1 MSDGRSGDEIEGHA
15 IVDDGLPVKGGV
27 DPSAA
32 AQGAPQAAAPSSDAD
47 HGVVSSSAQPAASM
61 PPEPEAP
68 PAEAAAADET
78 VHAQL
83 ESVPPPAAAAVVTV
97 QAQAGSENVA
107 PTSDGR
113 TQPVDHVALAG
124 TPSVAGDDALE
135 TIRLEPSQTV
145 IDADD
150 PPQDVRGWHLPLL
163 ILLGFVALLILALL
177 NSSLGL
183 WHLPGSPGAIP
194 TRELILSSTPLGDS
208 GTSGWPSGNLDP
220 GGNIPPLGVP
230 GDPSLVPGPTFAQAY
245 ERLGGL
251 RILGL
256 PLTGP
261 VWVNGR
267 EIQWFERARLEHW
280 PEHTGTPFEVQ
291 LGLLGVEFT
300 QGRTFARQQFFVSRP
315 DLRYFPETG
324 YGVGGRFLRFWEEN
338 GDLLAFGLPISE
350 EFDEVMPDG
359 LAYRVQY
366 FERVRMEYHPQYAGS
381 PYEVQLGL
389 LGSALLSNAA
399 RPTTLQPV
407 PTPVPLP

>member
-1 MSDGRSGDEIEGHA
+1 MSDGRSGDETEAHA
-15 IVDDGLPVKGGV
+15 IVDDGPPANGAV
-27 DPSAA
+27 DPAADAQVAVQSGVPSSAA
-32 AQGAPQAAAPSSDAD
+32 EPNEAVQVVVPSSEAGHDA
-47 HGVVSSSAQPAASM
+47 VSSPRQGSAATPTPEAADAALS
-61 PPEPEAP
+61 PEAP
-68 PAEAAAADET
+68 ASPSEVVEGT
-78 VHAQL
+78 VVDQ
-83 ESVPPPAAAAVVTV
+83 VPGAH
-97 QAQAGSENVA
+97 QGS
-107 PTSDGR
+107 P
-113 TQPVDHVALAG
+113 AG
-124 TPSVAGDDALE
+124 TAARAAVAGDDTLE

-150 PPQDVRGWHLPLL
+150 ASQDVRHWHLPLL
-163 ILLGFVALLILALL
+163 ILLGFLALLILALL
-177 NSSLGL
+177 NSTLGL

-194 TRELILSSTPLGDS
+194 TRELILSSTPLGDT
-208 GTSGWPSGNLDP
+208 GRSGWLPGNLDP

-230 GDPSLVPGPTFAQAY
+230 GDPALVPGATFAQTY
-245 ERLGGL
+245 ERAGGL

-256 PLTGP
+256 PITGP

-300 QGRTFARQQFFVSRP
+300 QGRAFARQQFFVSRP

-338 GDLLAFGLPISE
+338 GDRMAFGLPISE